1 MELKASDLAAML
13 HASNVLGL
21 TMLHAHLVDCALQL
35 ATAFPMQMLAIATHP
50 NSKNHKKARAS

>member
-1 MELKASDLAAML
+1 ML

-21 TMLHAHLVDCALQL
+21 TMLYTNLVDCALQL

-50 NSKNHKKARAS
+50 NSKNQKKARAS